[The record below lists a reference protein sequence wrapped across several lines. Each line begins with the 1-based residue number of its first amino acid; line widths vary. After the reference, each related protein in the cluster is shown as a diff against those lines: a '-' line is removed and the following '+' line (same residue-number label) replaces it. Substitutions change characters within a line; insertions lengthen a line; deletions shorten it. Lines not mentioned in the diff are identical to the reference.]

1 MNKSTMKDSV
11 HADRVQLAYASV
23 LGIASAV
30 GMVLIVVGYLIYVF
44 ELLPSAASVSDVAAH
59 WHLRA
64 SELHQTVPVPSGWDW
79 TGDVLRGDVL
89 SYASIIYL
97 SAATIVCLAFIVP
110 VLIGERDAIYTI
122 ITILQVCVLVF
133 AAAGI
138 VSGGH

>member
-1 MNKSTMKDSV
+1 MKEGV

-23 LGIASAV
+23 LGFASAV
-30 GMVLIVVGYLIYVF
+30 GMILIAAGYLIYVF
-44 ELLPSAASVSDVAAH
+44 ELLPSAASVAEVAAH

-64 SELHQTVPVPSGWDW
+64 SELHQAVPVPSGWNW
-79 TGDVLRGDVL
+79 IGDLLHGDVL

-97 SAATIVCLAFIVP
+97 SASTIFCLAFIIP
-110 VLIGERDAIYTI
+110 ALIREKDFTYTV
-122 ITILQVCVLVF
+122 ITILQVSVLVF

>member
-1 MNKSTMKDSV
+1 MKEAV

-23 LGIASAV
+23 LGVASTL
-30 GMVLIVVGYLIYVF
+30 GMVLIAAGYVLYVF
-44 ELLPSAASVSDVAAH
+44 DLLPSAASAADVAAH

-64 SELHQTVPVPSGWDW
+64 SELHRAVPVPSGWDW
-79 TGDVLRGDVL
+79 IGQPGRGDVL

-97 SAATIVCLAFIVP
+97 SASTIFCLAFIIP
-110 VLIGERDAIYTI
+110 AFIRENDRIYTV

>member
-1 MNKSTMKDSV
+1 MKDSV

-23 LGIASAV
+23 LGIASAI
-30 GMVLIVVGYLIYVF
+30 GMVLIAVGYLVYVF
-44 ELLPSAASVSDVAAH
+44 ELLPSAASVTDVAAH

-64 SELHQTVPVPSGWDW
+64 SEFHQLLPVPSGWDW
-79 TGDVLRGDVL
+79 TGDLFRGDVL

-110 VLIGERDAIYTI
+110 SLIGEKDVIYTI

-133 AAAGI
+133 AAAGV